1 MHTNANL
8 TYGNYARLS
17 DLSAV
22 GGVTG
27 EATRIL
33 LQDVEKR
40 ERKREQN
47 RIAQRNYREQRTSY
61 LHSILW

>member
-1 MHTNANL
+1 MAMHTANTNL
-8 TYGNYARLS
+8 AYGGYARLP

-22 GGVTG
+22 GGMAG

-40 ERKREQN
+40 ERKRQQN
-47 RIAQRNYREQRTSY
+47 RIAQRNYRTSF
-61 LHSILW
+61 L